1 MSTEFTSESFDH
13 KFTKI
18 LKVRVAK
25 VCFSFS
31 SCFSS
36 ILEDVKKK
44 NFVTRF
50 VKTLAYLRSTC
61 FFFKKK
67 RKTRGKLFY
76 TILQGKDILPCRF
89 LYKIFWKINY
99 RWLIGK
105 PLFTFGRWLIKTI
118 YSYLKKLN
126 AYLFDAYLFFTKK
139 FTFQQFV
146 VNSKL

>member
-31 SCFSS
+31 SFFSFKFWRM
-36 ILEDVKKK
+36 LKKI
-44 NFVTRF
+44 FVTRF
-50 VKTLAYLRSTC
+50 VKTLAYLKSTC
-61 FFFKKK
+61 FFLKK

-99 RWLIGK
+99 RWLTGK
-105 PLFTFGRWLIKTI
+105 PLFTFGRWLIKTV
-118 YSYLKKLN
+118 YNYLKKLN